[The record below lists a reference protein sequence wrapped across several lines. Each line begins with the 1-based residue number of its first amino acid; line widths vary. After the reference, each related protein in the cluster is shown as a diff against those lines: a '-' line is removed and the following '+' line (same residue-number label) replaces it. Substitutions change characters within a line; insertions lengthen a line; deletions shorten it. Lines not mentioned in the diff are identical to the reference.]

1 MKRRDFIATSLAAA
15 ILPKTDFL
23 FAQPIAGMEIS
34 VFSKTLHWIKDY
46 ETLANTVAEMGFD
59 GIDLTVRPEGH
70 VLPERVETDLPKAV
84 LAAQKAKIKIPLMVT
99 SILQAEG
106 LSEVVLKTA
115 SAQKIKHYRMGWYH
129 FDMKK
134 DIMGQVDTFGQQ
146 MKGVDEL
153 NKKYKIAGEYQ
164 NHGGQYFGAAVWDL
178 YPVLKT
184 INSPYTGC
192 QYDINHATAENGANW
207 ETGFRLIAPYI
218 KSLAIKDFKWE
229 VKNGTLQKVGC
240 PLGEGI
246 VNWKLLLQLIKQY
259 QINVPITMHFEYDLG
274 GAENG
279 SSTPTIDPKE
289 IISAMKRD
297 LKLLRSWL
305 KEAGL

>member
-1 MKRRDFIATSLAAA
+1 
-15 ILPKTDFL
+15 
-23 FAQPIAGMEIS
+23 
-34 VFSKTLHWIKDY
+34 
-46 ETLANTVAEMGFD
+46 MGFD

-84 LAAQKAKIKIPLMVT
+84 LAGQKAKIKIPLMVT
-99 SILQAEG
+99 NILQADT
-106 LSEVVLKTA
+106 LSEEVLKTA

-153 NKKYKIAGEYQ
+153 NKKYKISGEYQ
-164 NHGGQYFGAAVWDL
+164 NHVGQNLGAAVWDL
-178 YPVLKT
+178 YSILKK

-218 KSLAIKDFKWE
+218 KSLPIKDFKWE
-229 VKNGTLQKVGC
+229 LKNGTLQKVGC

-259 QINVPITMHFEYDLG
+259 QLNVPITMHFEYDLG

-279 SSTPTIDPKE
+279 SSTPSIAPKE
-289 IISAMKRD
+289 IISAMRRD
-297 LKLLRSWL
+297 LTLLRSWL
-305 KEAGL
+305 KEVGL

>member
-1 MKRRDFIATSLAAA
+1 MKRRDFIATGLAAA

-23 FAQPIAGMEIS
+23 FAEPITGMEIS

-46 ETLANTVAEMGFD
+46 ETLANTVVEMGFD

-70 VLPERVETDLPKAV
+70 VLPERIETDLPKAV
-84 LAAQKAKIKIPLMVT
+84 LAAQKAKIKIPMMVT
-99 SILQAEG
+99 NILRADA
-106 LSEVVLKTA
+106 LSELVLKTA
-115 SAQKIKHYRMGWYH
+115 STQKIKHYRMGWYH
-129 FDMKK
+129 YDMKK
-134 DIMGQVDTFGQQ
+134 DIMGQVDSFGQQ

-153 NKKYKIAGEYQ
+153 NKKYKISGEYQ
-164 NHGGQYFGAAVWDL
+164 NHGGQNFGAAIWDL
-178 YPVLKT
+178 YPILKK
-184 INSPYTGC
+184 INSPYLGC
-192 QYDINHATAENGANW
+192 QYDIYHDTAESGANW

-218 KSLAIKDFKWE
+218 KSLPIKDFKWE
-229 VKNGTLQKVGC
+229 LKNGALQKVGC

-259 QINVPITMHFEYDLG
+259 QLNVPITMHFEYDLG

-279 SSTPTIDPKE
+279 SRTPSIDPKE

-297 LKLLRSWL
+297 LALLKSWL